1 MTKIEIINRAIE
13 VNEDNI
19 EDLKVQRKKVEEAKI
34 DELSRMYMKYFS
46 ECLTEIDDTIE
57 VSDTYCYFKRF
68 DPDYN
73 YHKEMISISVRP
85 KSWRDEEADK
95 IETSFYSTSASNEFE
110 LKRMILI
117 GNVGQV
123 ILDFQ
128 DDIIAEYNSIRES
141 FKDKLSDLNK
151 DIWALER
158 KVTDMKSEIRKIED
172 NALLAELEKNGIEF
186 EVNEDNLWNLPD
198 LDVRFDWNVR
208 GISKIKVTGKTKS
221 GKSADIEVQTVKKA
235 WNSETS
241 KYELAYHTKTYE
253 RVRMDKVSNLVTC
266 HKRIIVSS

>member
-1 MTKIEIINRAIE
+1 MTKTEIINRAIIL
-13 VNEDNI
+13 NEEEI
-19 EDLKVQRKKVEEAKI
+19 LKLQTKRKKVEEAKI
-34 DELSRMYMKYFS
+34 DELSRMYMKYFG
-46 ECLTEIDDTIE
+46 ECLVNDDTIE

-68 DPDYN
+68 EPDYN

-95 IETSFYSTSASNEFE
+95 IETSFYSTSANNEFE

-141 FKDKLSDLNK
+141 FKDKLSELNK

-158 KVTDMKSEIRKIED
+158 KVTDMKYEITKIEND
-172 NALLAELEKNGIEF
+172 ALLVELEKNGIEF
-186 EVNEDNLWNLPD
+186 EVDEEYLYRLPD
-198 LDVRFDWNVR
+198 LDVRFDRTVC
-208 GISKIKVTGKTKS
+208 GIRKIKVTGKTKS
-221 GKSADIEVQTVKKA
+221 GKSADIEVETVRKT
-235 WNSETS
+235 WNSETN
-241 KYELAYHTKTYE
+241 KCELVYHTNNYE
-253 RVRMDKVSNLVTC
+253 RVRMDKVSDLVTW
-266 HKRIIVSS
+266 HKDKIVS